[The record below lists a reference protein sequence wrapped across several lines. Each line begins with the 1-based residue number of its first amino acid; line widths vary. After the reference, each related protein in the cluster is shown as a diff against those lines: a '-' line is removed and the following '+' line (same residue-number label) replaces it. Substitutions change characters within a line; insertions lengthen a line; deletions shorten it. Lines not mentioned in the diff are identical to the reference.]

1 MESSILIT
9 LFSTLFFFF
18 HLTIYLGDCFISI
31 HKELPHSFLTA
42 IKISIVW
49 MYGNLFK
56 QSLVDGHSGCLQS
69 SVIINRA
76 AVNSLV
82 HPTLHTY
89 MQVCLW
95 NIFQSSRIYGSMGTC
110 LKQLD
115 TMLNCHPRRLCQ
127 FILSP
132 AFESEGFSTLWPVQ
146 CVIRHF
152 DLCPSAR

>member
-1 MESSILIT
+1 MEPNIAKIVILLEGSSVYISEDVYVSISLKNPHGEQHSNHT
-9 LFSTLFFFF
+9 VQHFVFFF

-56 QSLVDGHSGCLQS
+56 QSLVDGHSGCLQF
-69 SVIINRA
+69 SVIISRA

-95 NIFQSSRIYGSMGTC
+95 NIF
-110 LKQLD
+110 
-115 TMLNCHPRRLCQ
+115 
-127 FILSP
+127 
-132 AFESEGFSTLWPVQ
+132 
-146 CVIRHF
+146 
-152 DLCPSAR
+152 

>member
-1 MESSILIT
+1 MSISLKNPPGVQHSNHT
-9 LFSTLFFFF
+9 VQHFVFFF

-56 QSLVDGHSGCLQS
+56 QSLVDGHSGCLQF
-69 SVIINRA
+69 SVIISRA

-95 NIFQSSRIYGSMGTC
+95 NIF
-110 LKQLD
+110 
-115 TMLNCHPRRLCQ
+115 
-127 FILSP
+127 
-132 AFESEGFSTLWPVQ
+132 
-146 CVIRHF
+146 
-152 DLCPSAR
+152 